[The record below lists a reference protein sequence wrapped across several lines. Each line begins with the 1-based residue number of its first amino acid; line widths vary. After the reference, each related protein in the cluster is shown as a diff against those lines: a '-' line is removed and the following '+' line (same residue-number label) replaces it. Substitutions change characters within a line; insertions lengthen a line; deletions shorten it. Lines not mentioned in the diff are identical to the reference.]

1 MSAMQPRSFDDVA
14 ALFALAQMNGYPIP
28 LARDG
33 ARPVRRSAQVK
44 RRSLPTLV
52 RSALGRPG
60 PAVAEPGVCATC

>member
-28 LARDG
+28 LATDG
-33 ARPVRRSAQVK
+33 ARPVRRSAPK

-52 RSALGRPG
+52 RSALRRPG
-60 PAVAEPGVCATC
+60 PAVSEPGACVAC